1 MFAEIITIG
10 DEILIG
16 QVIDTNSA
24 WIATQFNENGIWIKQ
39 ITSVSDKRD
48 AIINAIKEAESRA
61 DIIVMTGGL
70 GPTRDDITKK
80 VLADFFDSELV
91 RNEHV
96 LKHITEIFSKRNIP
110 LLDINLA
117 QADVPEKCTVLYNPI
132 GTAPGMWFEKNN
144 KVYVSLPGVPYEMKA
159 LIEKEVLYRIKD
171 KFKLPFIAHQTIVTA
186 GIGES
191 FLSKKIEHIE
201 DALPSHIRLAY
212 LPHYNTVRLRFSAEG
227 PDKELLENELKKLAD
242 EVYKSAP
249 EYVIGFNDEK
259 LEVSLGNLLK
269 GRNKSLSTAESCTG
283 GYLAHLITSIPGA
296 SAYFPGS
303 VISYSNEIKIKELGV
318 NPENIKNHG
327 AVSEEVVIEMLDGI
341 LKKTGSNYGISI
353 SGIAGPDGGSE
364 EKPVGT
370 VWIGYGSKESLNA
383 KKFLFYGGRQQVIE
397 RSALTA
403 LQLLYKFI
411 LNDSK

>member
-24 WIATQFNENGIWIKQ
+24 WIATQFNDNGIWIKQ

-48 AIINAIKEAESRA
+48 AIINAIKEAELRA

-80 VLADFFDSELV
+80 VLADYFDSKLV
-91 RNEHV
+91 RDEKV
-96 LKHITEIFSKRNIP
+96 LQHITEIFSKRNIP

-117 QADVPEKCTVLYNPI
+117 QSDVPDQCTVLYNPI

-144 KVYVSLPGVPYEMKA
+144 KVYISLPGVPYEMKA
-159 LIEKEVLYRIKD
+159 LIETEVIHRIKS

-201 DALPSHIRLAY
+201 DSLAPHIRLAY
-212 LPHYNTVRLRFSAEG
+212 LPHFNTVRLRFSAEG
-227 PDKELLENELKKLAD
+227 NNKELLEKELKDLAQ
-242 EVYKSAP
+242 EVYKAAP
-249 EYVIGFNDEK
+249 EYVIGFSDEK

-269 GRNKSLSTAESCTG
+269 ERNQSISTAESCTG
-283 GYLAHLITSIPGA
+283 GYIAHLITSVPGA

-318 NPENIKNHG
+318 NPEHFSKYG
-327 AVSEEVVIEMLDGI
+327 AVSEQVVTEMLIGI
-341 LKKTGSNYGISI
+341 LNKTGSDYGISV

-370 VWIGYGSKESLNA
+370 VWIGYGKKESLNA

-403 LQLLYKFI
+403 IQLLYKFI